1 MVVVPAGR
9 SEPVAWRPCAHSA
22 RFPQGR
28 FLGEME
34 WVWALVLVAV
44 LGSARAERNCRVSS
58 FRVKE
63 NFDKA
68 RVGICPG
75 GPGAQSPR
83 GAFPTAGS
91 ALPAY
96 TKPALISS
104 TVRWDLVCNGQ
115 EGP

>member
-1 MVVVPAGR
+1 M
-9 SEPVAWRPCAHSA
+9 
-22 RFPQGR
+22 
-28 FLGEME
+28 
-34 WVWALVLVAV
+34 WALVLLAV
-44 LGSARAERNCRVSS
+44 LGSAQAERNCRVSS

-75 GPGAQSPR
+75 GPGARSPR
-83 GAFPTAGS
+83 GAFPTAGR
-91 ALPAY
+91 ALRAD
-96 TKPALISS
+96 TKPALISP

>member
-1 MVVVPAGR
+1 M
-9 SEPVAWRPCAHSA
+9 
-22 RFPQGR
+22 
-28 FLGEME
+28 
-34 WVWALVLVAV
+34 WALVLLAV

-75 GPGAQSPR
+75 GPGARSPR
-83 GAFPTAGS
+83 GAFPMAVC
-91 ALPAY
+91 ALPAD
-96 TKPALISS
+96 TKLAFISS